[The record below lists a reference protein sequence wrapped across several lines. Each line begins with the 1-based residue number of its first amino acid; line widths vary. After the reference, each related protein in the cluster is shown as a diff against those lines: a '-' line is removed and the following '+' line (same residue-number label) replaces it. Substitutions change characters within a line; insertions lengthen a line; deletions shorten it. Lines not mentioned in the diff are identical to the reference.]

1 MRRIRYEHMTVLLA
15 AVVALGGMWF
25 PDEPPPRGDATSKP
39 AEARSGRGRGS
50 RLTPREE
57 GFKAALEHSVLAGSW
72 QMTKLG
78 NAVAEG
84 GAARPVGLSEA
95 REDKYTIDAVSK
107 SVGDNW
113 VISAR
118 VQYADKDVTIPVPV
132 QVKWAGDTAV
142 ITLDKSPLPGLGTY
156 SARVLIDNGFYAG
169 TWCGANYGGVMS
181 GRIIKQSEAG
191 TGEAKHAT
199 SAPAGEPGSRP

>member
-1 MRRIRYEHMTVLLA
+1 MGRIRYEYVTVLLA

-25 PDEPPPRGDATSKP
+25 PDEPPPKSEATSKP
-39 AEARSGRGRGS
+39 AVARSGRGRGS
-50 RLTPREE
+50 RLAPREE
-57 GFKAALEHSVLAGSW
+57 AFKAALEHSVLAGSW
-72 QMTKLG
+72 QMTRR
-78 NAVAEG
+78 E
-84 GAARPVGLSEA
+84 GAAGEPGAVKTGELSEA
-95 REDKYTIDAVSK
+95 REDKYTIDDVSK

-181 GRIIKQSEAG
+181 GRIIKQRESAP
-191 TGEAKHAT
+191 GEATHAT
-199 SAPAGEPGSRP
+199 SAPASERGSHP

>member
-1 MRRIRYEHMTVLLA
+1 MRRVRYEHMTVLLA

-25 PDEPPPRGDATSKP
+25 PEEPPPKGDATSMP
-39 AEARSGRGRGS
+39 AAARSGRGRGS

-78 NAVAEG
+78 EAAVEG
-84 GAARPVGLSEA
+84 GTARPDGLSEA

-181 GRIIKQSEAG
+181 GRIIKQDQVEGSDG
-191 TGEAKHAT
+191 KHPT
-199 SAPAGEPGSRP
+199 SAPASERGSRP